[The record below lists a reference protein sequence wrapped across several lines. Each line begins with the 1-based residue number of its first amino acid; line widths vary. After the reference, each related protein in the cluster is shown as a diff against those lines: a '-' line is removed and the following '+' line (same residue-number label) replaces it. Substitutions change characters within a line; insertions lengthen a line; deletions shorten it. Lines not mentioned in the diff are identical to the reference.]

1 MASALNEISAA
12 NQSNAATRIVG
23 PSRRG
28 AVTMPPSP
36 TVTLSYIRGNLRPI
50 YSQAAG
56 RTHPIPGDRRLN
68 SAVDSPRRSSL
79 LKAAVFWL
87 AIAAFA
93 LIALYA
99 RLLHLSF
106 DGDYQGWASASCMTM
121 AHSFNQLGAVHL
133 HFVPIQNNLPLGSDP
148 DVYLHWPPLFPLLL
162 SVVTRIF
169 GDHESSGRLFA
180 LTITLATTCVVIA
193 IARRFYGTRIALLSG
208 FFFLTARATYEG
220 GRAILHQPLAIL
232 FGSATVL
239 LFLLALD
246 IPSPSTTA
254 PFPASRRRLFAIL
267 GLFATICT
275 VLTAWDPI
283 FVPFGLLLS
292 SIYLRRRDAIRLAGL
307 YLVAGVLTFVAVQAD
322 YILAYPALFRNQ
334 FATIAF
340 RAGLKFNVDSSMRLH
355 TIVDSVHYTTSQ
367 LSFIGTYSHAL
378 RWLFE
383 GFGTFTLLAPFL
395 FLALWRQGDPRKNTS
410 AVYLL
415 GGLGLPWLLFYAV
428 MRNYVSIH
436 PFALVLGAPFLAITS
451 GFVLDRIWDR
461 LHTATV
467 ADNNRRHVLRV
478 MLVIFPLLILYP
490 LFMAVRNAKIPY
502 EVAQYQYLSAII
514 QRNTPA
520 NAVTLSSAQSAVPIY
535 YSDRHIVRGIV
546 TPELLRIAIPQARAA
561 FPGSPLFFA
570 LQDDPDIDRA
580 SFTNALQQFT
590 PIAHQGDSTLYAVP
604 GAQSQTQAASTAGRT
619 AAPND

>member
-1 MASALNEISAA
+1 MNH
-12 NQSNAATRIVG
+12 
-23 PSRRG
+23 
-28 AVTMPPSP
+28 AVE
-36 TVTLSYIRGNLRPI
+36 
-50 YSQAAG
+50 
-56 RTHPIPGDRRLN
+56 
-68 SAVDSPRRSSL
+68 SPRRSYL
-79 LKAAVFWL
+79 FKAAALWL
-87 AIAAFA
+87 AVAAIA

-99 RLLHLSF
+99 RLLRVSF

-121 AHSFNQLGAVHL
+121 AHAFNQLGAIHL

-162 SVVTRIF
+162 SIVTRIL

-180 LTITLATTCVVIA
+180 LAITLATTCVVIA
-193 IARRFYGTRIALLSG
+193 IARRLYGTRIALLSG

-220 GRAILHQPLAIL
+220 GRAILHQPLAMF

-239 LFLLALD
+239 LFLFAVD
-246 IPSPSTTA
+246 IPSSAIPSTA
-254 PFPASRRRLFAIL
+254 PNSTSRKRLFALL
-267 GLFATICT
+267 GLLATIGT

-283 FVPFGLLLS
+283 FIPLGILLS
-292 SIYLRRRDAIRLAGL
+292 SIYLRRHDAIRLAGL
-307 YLVAGVLTFVAVQAD
+307 YFLADILTFVAVQAD
-322 YILAYPALFRNQ
+322 YILAYPALFKNQ

-340 RAGLKFNVDSSMRLH
+340 RAGLKFNVESSLRLH

-383 GFGTFTLLAPFL
+383 DFGTFTLLAPFL
-395 FLALWRQGDPRKNTS
+395 FFALWLQPNRRQNTP

-415 GGLGLPWLLFYAV
+415 GGLGLPWLVFYAI

-461 LHTATV
+461 LYTATV
-467 ADNNRRHVLRV
+467 ADNNRRYLLRV
-478 MLVIFPLLILYP
+478 MLVIFPLLTLYS

-502 EVAQYQYLSAII
+502 EAPQFQYLSAII
-514 QRNTPA
+514 QHNTPP
-520 NAVTLSSAQSAVPIY
+520 NAVTLSSAESAVPIY

-546 TPELLRIAIPQARAA
+546 TPDLLRLAIPQARAA

-570 LQDDPDIDRA
+570 IQDTPDIDRA
-580 SFTNALQQFT
+580 SFAETLQQFT
-590 PIAHQGDSTLYAVP
+590 PIAHQGDSTLYAIP
-604 GAQSQTQAASTAGRT
+604 
-619 AAPND
+619 

>member
-1 MASALNEISAA
+1 LN
-12 NQSNAATRIVG
+12 
-23 PSRRG
+23 P
-28 AVTMPPSP
+28 AVE
-36 TVTLSYIRGNLRPI
+36 
-50 YSQAAG
+50 
-56 RTHPIPGDRRLN
+56 
-68 SAVDSPRRSSL
+68 SPRRSSL
-79 LKAAVFWL
+79 FKAAAFWL
-87 AIAAFA
+87 AIAALA

-121 AHSFNQLGAVHL
+121 AHSFNQLGALHT

-162 SVVTRIF
+162 SIVTRIL
-169 GDHESSGRLFA
+169 GDHESSGRLLA

-193 IARRFYGTRIALLSG
+193 IARRLYGTRIALLSG
-208 FFFLTARATYEG
+208 FFFLTARAIYEG
-220 GRAILHQPLAIL
+220 GRAILHQPLAMF
-232 FGSATVL
+232 FGAATVL

-246 IPSPSTTA
+246 IPTTA
-254 PFPASRRRLFAIL
+254 APHPAARRRLFALL

-283 FVPFGLLLS
+283 FIPFGLLLS

-307 YLVAGVLTFVAVQAD
+307 YLLADVLTFCAVQAD

-334 FATIAF
+334 FATIGF
-340 RAGLKFNVDSSMRLH
+340 RAGLKFNVESSMRLH
-355 TIVDSVHYTTSQ
+355 TIVDSVHYSISR
-367 LSFIGTYSHAL
+367 LSLIGTYSHGL

-395 FLALWRQGDPRKNTS
+395 FLALWLQRDRRQDTP

-415 GGLGLPWLLFYAV
+415 GGLGLPWLVFFAL

-467 ADNNRRHVLRV
+467 ADNNRRHLLRV
-478 MLVIFPLLILYP
+478 MLIVFPLLTLYP
-490 LFMAVRNAKIPY
+490 LFMAVRNARFPF
-502 EVAQYQYLSAII
+502 ETPQYHDLSLII
-514 QRNTPA
+514 QHNTPP
-520 NAVTLSSAQSAVPIY
+520 NAVTLSSAESAVPIY

-546 TPELLRIAIPQARAA
+546 NPDLLRLAIPQAHAA

-570 LQDDPDIDRA
+570 IQDTPDIDRA
-580 SFTNALQQFT
+580 SFNNILQQFNA
-590 PIAHQGDSTLYAVP
+590 IAHQGDSTLYAIP
-604 GAQSQTQAASTAGRT
+604 
-619 AAPND
+619 